1 MQRRANEDNY
11 LDTFMD
17 TFSYSLI
24 LDSKARIRKYSDSF
38 LPLMGITDGAPFI
51 GKSLFDV
58 YLMLGDKYAKEATER
73 LSRIV
78 GGSEN
83 EVVEDATVEWPTG
96 IKRIYR
102 IVYRRVRKDD
112 PDDIIVMARDIT
124 DIHLDIAELRAREWL
139 NTADTPCMVWDENG
153 KILMY
158 NKGSVDVFGIPDG
171 LPIGDVNELFFSVQ
185 PLYQPDLRL
194 TEDVRQGLIEETL
207 HDGFSQATVQLSDLG
222 GNAIYFMVNVA
233 RSSWLFDYRLIVYFK
248 NLTDIMVREAAISEA
263 LLHKEAAELANE
275 AKSKFLANI
284 SHEIRTP
291 MNAVIGMSELLLRE
305 KLDDRQRRYAVD
317 INKSAMALL
326 YIINDILDVSKIQAG
341 KFSLAPVHYDFNML
355 IDNIV
360 SVSSIL
366 LEDKDVAFQ
375 LKMERQPGLYLFG
388 DDMRLR
394 QVLLNVIGNA
404 VKFTEEGHIQ
414 LSVDFSDAA
423 IKIAVS
429 DTGPGIPA
437 ESIPTLFDAFEQ
449 AAAPSNRSVTGT
461 GLGLTIS
468 KSLVDMMGGQITV
481 ESVYGEGSVFYIEIP
496 KVAGDESL
504 AYHNEDKEILFSAP
518 DAKILVVDDNRTNLV
533 VAADLLQIYDITA
546 ETAASGKQAI
556 ELVQKNEYDI
566 VFMDHRMPEMSGA
579 ETTKKIRELGLPV
592 TIVALTASV
601 ITNAREKMLSAGMD
615 DYLSKPIVKAE
626 LTRMLIKWIPAE
638 KIREAR
644 PESYAVGASADDE
657 EVEFW
662 NKIEKIESLDF
673 TTGLGRVDG
682 RREVY
687 KKTLKLMLREIEK
700 CDTNLTGFLSAGDM
714 KNFGIEVHGIKGLLA
729 SIGAMK
735 LSAMAQE
742 LETAADDNDNGFCD
756 SNLPGFLSD
765 LGELYGAVKEAFSVT
780 GTGNNEAAAKAPA
793 ELPFFLEKL
802 MAAFEDIDLLSID
815 REIENI
821 NALDLR
827 GGLRDSVEQIKDTV
841 MMMDYAGASA
851 HIKQLL
857 ADMGR

>member
-1 MQRRANEDNY
+1 MQRRVEEDNY
-11 LDTFMD
+11 LNTFMD

-24 LDSKARIRKYSDSF
+24 LDREARIRKYSDSL
-38 LPLMGITDGAPFI
+38 LPLMGVTDGASFI

-58 YLMLGDKYAKEATER
+58 YLMLGDKYAKEASER

-83 EVVEDATVEWPTG
+83 EVVEDATIEWPSG

-139 NTADTPCMVWDENG
+139 NTADTPCMVWDDNG

-158 NKGSVDVFGIPDG
+158 NKGSVDIFGIPDG

-185 PLYQPDLRL
+185 APYQPDMRL
-194 TEDVRQGLIEETL
+194 TEDVRQGLIKEAL
-207 HDGFSQATVQLSDLG
+207 HDGFSQATVQLSDLN
-222 GNAIYFMVNVA
+222 GNAIFFMVNVA
-233 RSSWLFDYRLIVYFK
+233 RSSWLFDYRLIVYFT
-248 NLTDIMVREAAISEA
+248 NLTDIMVREAAIREA
-263 LLHKEAAELANE
+263 LLHKEAAELASE

-291 MNAVIGMSELLLRE
+291 MNAIIGMSELLLRE
-305 KLDDRQRRYAVD
+305 KTSDRQRGYAND

-355 IDNIV
+355 IDSIV
-360 SVSSIL
+360 SVINIL

-375 LKMERQPGLYLFG
+375 LKMERKPGLYLFG

-394 QVLLNVIGNA
+394 QVLLNVLGNA
-404 VKFTEEGHIQ
+404 VKFTDEGFIQ
-414 LSVDFSDAA
+414 LAVDVSDTAV
-423 IKIAVS
+423 KIAVS
-429 DTGPGIPA
+429 DTGTGMPA
-437 ESIPTLFDAFEQ
+437 ESIPILFDAFEQ
-449 AAAPSNRSVTGT
+449 ADVPTSRNITGT

-468 KSLVDMMGGQITV
+468 KSLVDMMGGQISA

-496 KVAGDESL
+496 KVDGDESL
-504 AYHNEDKEILFSAP
+504 VYHSEGKEVLFSAP
-518 DAKILVVDDNRTNLV
+518 DAKILVVDDNRTNLI
-533 VAADLLQIYDITA
+533 VAADLLQIYDIKA
-546 ETAASGKQAI
+546 ETATSGKQAI

-566 VFMDHRMPEMSGA
+566 VFMDHRMPGMSGT
-579 ETTKKIRELGLPV
+579 ETTKTIRELGLPV

-601 ITNAREKMLSAGMD
+601 ITDAREKMLSAGMD

-626 LTRMLIKWIPAE
+626 LTRMLLKWIPAE
-638 KIREAR
+638 KIKEAR
-644 PESYAVGASADDE
+644 PESYGRCAPSGDE
-657 EVEFW
+657 NSVFW
-662 NKIEKIESLDF
+662 SKIEIIGGLDF
-673 TTGLGRVDG
+673 PAGLNRVDG

-700 CDTNLTGFLSAGDM
+700 CDMNLTGFLSAGDM

-742 LETAADDNDNGFCD
+742 LETAADGGDNGFCGI
-756 SNLPGFLSD
+756 NLPGFLKGLGD
-765 LGELYGAVKEAFSVT
+765 LHSAVKEAFSIP
-780 GTGNNEAAAKAPA
+780 GNNGTPAKAPA

-802 MAAFEDIDLLSID
+802 MAAFEGIDLLSID

-851 HIKQLL
+851 QIKQLL
-857 ADMGR
+857 ADIL